1 MRYAALIFVL
11 GIGFLF
17 LGLPGEIPYMG
28 MQIRAPMNV
37 TIASYI
43 DFAVSTD
50 LSERIEFTKGAA
62 GRGFAEPVNPN
73 TLDNNATWNW
83 NGTGASDIA
92 TLYYGAISTYT
103 NELTVDV
110 CSNADNHLWD
120 IPMQHFIGIGNVT
133 FASSLLNDND
143 NPYLPGVQLVL
154 TPSWITSYDDLTPPV
169 LPINYNY
176 TYLRYWFDSPAA
188 SSEIPPVQYN
198 TTYVIKAI
206 RGSETC

>member
-1 MRYAALIFVL
+1 MRYTVLLFIL
-11 GIGFLF
+11 GIGFLL
-17 LGLPGEIPYMG
+17 LGSPGDIRIVG

-43 DFAVSTD
+43 DFAVSSD

-62 GRGFAEPVNPN
+62 GRGFAEPVDPN
-73 TLDNNATWNW
+73 TNDNNATWNW
-83 NGTGASDIA
+83 NGTGSIDTA
-92 TLYYGAISTYT
+92 TLYYGAISSYT

-110 CSNADNHLWD
+110 CSNADNDLWD
-120 IPMQHFIGIGNVT
+120 LPMQHFIGIANVT
-133 FASSLLNDND
+133 FASSLLNDNN
-143 NPYLPGVQLVL
+143 NPSLPGVQLVI
-154 TPSWITSYDDLTPPV
+154 TPLWVTTYDDLTPP
-169 LPINYNY
+169 LTDYNY

-206 RGSETC
+206 RGVETC